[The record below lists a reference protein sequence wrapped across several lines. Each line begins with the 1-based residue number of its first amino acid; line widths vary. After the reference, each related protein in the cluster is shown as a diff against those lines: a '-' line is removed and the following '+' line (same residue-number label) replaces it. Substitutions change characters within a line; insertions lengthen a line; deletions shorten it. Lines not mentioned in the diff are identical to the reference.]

1 MYYKQL
7 LLYLVTA
14 ADFELMI
21 LGLSPFLSLSLS
33 LFVSVYFLFGA
44 TSLV

>member
-1 MYYKQL
+1 MYYRQL

-21 LGLSPFLSLSLS
+21 LGLS
-33 LFVSVYFLFGA
+33 LFVSVYFLFGV